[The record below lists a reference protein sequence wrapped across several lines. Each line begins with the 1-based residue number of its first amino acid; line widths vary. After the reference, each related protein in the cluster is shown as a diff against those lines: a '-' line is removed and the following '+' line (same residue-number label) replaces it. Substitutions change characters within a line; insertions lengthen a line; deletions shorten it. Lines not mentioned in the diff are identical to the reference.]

1 MTLTIHIPGVSKWP
15 TLIILDPSPG
25 SLFTIPPPQE
35 KKVTPSLVVGSSTLH
50 RRSLYILA
58 RYYSKWLQSNWKN
71 ANLAIGASTSCTT
84 TLSHAWD
91 ARVFLTWL
99 EQGLH
104 AKANAEE
111 RPVLFQVLPGSHR
124 GKPRPFE
131 FFSQPNGSE
140 EIQRYKSAAY
150 KLTDCLHPWKAGI
163 IAIVPQLIPWTAY
176 SFLVSI
182 HQLLC
187 EVRRNEHQIIDWRS
201 SKTSLKTHL
210 MLTSRLLLLRFKF
223 KQRKCCGC
231 ITPNLPICQSG
242 PLKIN
247 FKHFWHLKGSMK
259 PFRWRASTQAPKA
272 PTPGKISRLAR
283 RMSSGPCTKCTCTSI
298 SEKDAE
304 VGGQTWYL
312 DIRYKIYSIYL
323 LDIYTIN
330 VCLYYASMRTKTGKS
345 PEWDEI

>member
-1 MTLTIHIPGVSKWP
+1 MHHDTHDTYTWCLKVTDLDHPWSLAGV
-15 TLIILDPSPG
+15 T
-25 SLFTIPPPQE
+25 FHYPPHPQKK

-150 KLTDCLHPWKAGI
+150 KLTDCLHPWKAGM
-163 IAIVPQLIPWTAY
+163 IAIVPRLIPWTAY

-182 HQLLC
+182 HQLLW
-187 EVRRNEHQIIDWRS
+187 EVQQNEHQIIDWRS
-201 SKTSLKTHL
+201 SKTSLKIHL

-223 KQRKCCGC
+223 KRRKCCGC

-242 PLKIN
+242 PLRIISSTFGTSKVPWSP
-247 FKHFWHLKGSMK
+247 FVGGHPHKHRRRRPQERSAAWHGGC
-259 PFRWRASTQAPKA
+259 PQ
-272 PTPGKISRLAR
+272 GLAR
-283 RMSSGPCTKCTCTSI
+283 SAP
-298 SEKDAE
+298 AH
-304 VGGQTWYL
+304 
-312 DIRYKIYSIYL
+312 
-323 LDIYTIN
+323 
-330 VCLYYASMRTKTGKS
+330 
-345 PEWDEI
+345 P